1 MSFLIHWRE
10 AAWSNDEA
18 EWKYSFPFPRIGA
31 GAPRRLPPYLGSH
44 LALTPLLVAAA
55 DIVLDGRLQVSG
67 GAPSAPQLQLALLNS
82 SSAAFQQAA
91 RFYTTLVSLSRLSTA
106 NKGQRKTFNCMPLCE

>member
-1 MSFLIHWRE
+1 MTARNGNAFAFAFSIF
-10 AAWSNDEA
+10 SNP
-18 EWKYSFPFPRIGA
+18 SFPWTDSCCCCGR
-31 GAPRRLPPYLGSH
+31 
-44 LALTPLLVAAA
+44 AA

-91 RFYTTLVSLSRLSTA
+91 RFYTTLVSHASAMPPPLQIEDSP
-106 NKGQRKTFNCMPLCE
+106 FNCMPLCE

>member
-1 MSFLIHWRE
+1 MEMLLLLP
-10 AAWSNDEA
+10 
-18 EWKYSFPFPRIGA
+18 FPFSRI
-31 GAPRRLPPYLGSH
+31 RLSH
-44 LALTPLLVAAA
+44 GLTPPSCCCGRAA

-91 RFYTTLVSLSRLSTA
+91 RFYTTLVSHASAMPPPLQIEDSP
-106 NKGQRKTFNCMPLCE
+106 FNCMPLCE